1 MDKPQ
6 IKVIK
11 ADITFCDAEALVNP
25 ANSLMR
31 MGGGVAGA
39 LKRVAGSVVEEE
51 ALKHAPV
58 PVGSA
63 IATSAGRLKS
73 KYIIHAPTM
82 EKPAIK
88 TTKTKVYLATLAAL
102 RVAEYL
108 NVRTIA
114 FPAMGAGVGGVP
126 IEESTKAM
134 IDAIREHLSKATT
147 CLKEIILAG
156 LNDET
161 VANFN
166 RALKEIAYET
176 K

>member
-1 MDKPQ
+1 MGKPQ
-6 IKVIK
+6 IKVLK
-11 ADITFCDAEALVNP
+11 ADITSCDVEALVNP

-31 MGGGVAGA
+31 MGGGVAWA
-39 LKRVAGSVVEEE
+39 LKRAAGSVVEEE

-114 FPAMGAGVGGVP
+114 FPAMGAGVGSVP

-134 IDAIREHLSKATT
+134 INAIREYLSRATT
-147 CLKEIILAG
+147 CLKEIILVG

-166 RALKEIAYET
+166 RALEITDLT